1 MSPTRRLKAHHKT
14 ITSLFPGVCGQN
26 GTRRMFFS
34 WRWKVVVDRSSFS
47 CVGSL
52 LHARGAATE
61 KALSPIH
68 RHVHGTTRS
77 PDNESRSA
85 DHAGRSLTNVN
96 KSNRYSGIPRQSQ
109 TSIQDM
115 VPWSNS
121 SLHIRTGISVSSII
135 SCKAHQCDQHTQIDD
150 TISVAPRPT

>member
-1 MSPTRRLKAHHKT
+1 
-14 ITSLFPGVCGQN
+14 
-26 GTRRMFFS
+26 
-34 WRWKVVVDRSSFS
+34 VVNRSSFS

-52 LHARGAATE
+52 FHARGAATE

-85 DHAGRSLTNVN
+85 DHACTSLTNVS
-96 KSNRYSGIPRQSQ
+96 KSDRYSGIPRQSQ

-121 SLHIRTGISVSSII
+121 SLHIRTGISVSLIT
-135 SCKAHQCDQHTQIDD
+135 SCKAHQCDQQTDRRHYICSTRTHLALIQQQQQ
-150 TISVAPRPT
+150 RPFNGL